1 MSKKIDYN
9 SYWQID
15 ENPISRTGIF
25 PYLGRQISPL
35 LEPNKVYDVL
45 RPEEELFS
53 QETMN
58 SFKLKPLVNDH
69 CMLGEDFTPA
79 EKHGIHGVL
88 GERIGR
94 KGDFLVAN
102 MEIYSETIKNEI
114 RNGKKELSLGYF
126 CDYDLTPGTY
136 RGRHYDAVQR
146 NLRGNHIALVDK
158 GRMGHDVR
166 VMDGMRVNDAKNVLV
181 YDEMPFVEDGKSI
194 NNFPLEDIDHWITCN
209 GSHIPVLKGDSTE
222 VALWKFFEIQRR
234 EEAKRNKNQKRTIEP
249 ALEAKINQLP
259 KDIAEGVKFAL
270 TSEIVAKISGTEFQ
284 KDGVPLTVKVPEF
297 YQKAY
302 GGKAKNPELGDV
314 LLDVRGVK
322 DDMAHGVGSVK
333 GAAFMCVPEVIK
345 KGFIYDRQKN
355 WKGRG
360 YDTFVIIAPVEIGG
374 KKYIEEVIVKK
385 GTERQGLYLHEVGL
399 KKELE
404 NVFKTT
410 NGGTSPA
417 SRLIIAEKI
426 TKSNSQQGNTQQTGN
441 AGQSTSAAVSAQKI
455 SMNSMDGLF
464 KEINEAFNDF
474 NSGETEKAAAKEKGM
489 KDEKESKNPPEA
501 ADPGEEKKARPEEES
516 VEDKKSCDS
525 GKSAR
530 IAEILKGKTDEQ
542 TIAAVMEALGQPDD
556 TEEAG
561 DGDEQKAEGKKEKEP
576 ESKDKKPE
584 GKEEGKTAKKEASTE
599 DAALSDSVFDRL
611 EAEIASRIAARD
623 ALVSRLKPIIGEFKG
638 EAMTKRQVIEYACD
652 ALSLTEKT
660 EKALTACLDRK
671 EAEGTAYVKGGGS
684 NHSVIE
690 RFLKG
695 E

>member
-1 MSKKIDYN
+1 MSRKIDHN

-25 PYLGRQISPL
+25 PYLGRQISPV
-35 LEPNKVYDVL
+35 LEPDRVYNVL

-53 QETMN
+53 QATMD

-88 GERIGR
+88 GERIRR

-102 MEIYSETIKNEI
+102 MEIYSETLKNEI

-126 CDYDLTPGTY
+126 CDYDITPGTY
-136 RGRHYDAVQR
+136 KGIHYDAVQR
-146 NLRGNHIALVDK
+146 NLRGNHIALVDR

-166 VMDGMRVNDAKNVLV
+166 VMDGMRANDAKDVLV

-302 GGKAKNPELGDV
+302 GGKAKNPELGEV
-314 LLDVRGVK
+314 RLDLEGVR
-322 DDMAHGVGSVK
+322 DDIAHGMGSVK

-385 GTERQGLYLHEVGL
+385 GTDRQGLYLHEVGL
-399 KKELE
+399 KTELE

-441 AGQSTSAAVSAQKI
+441 AGQSANAAVSAQKI

-489 KDEKESKNPPEA
+489 KDEKENKNPPEA
-501 ADPGEEKKARPEEES
+501 ADPGEKDSAEK
-516 VEDKKSCDS
+516 
-525 GKSAR
+525 
-530 IAEILKGKTDEQ
+530 T
-542 TIAAVMEALGQPDD
+542 AAL
-556 TEEAG
+556 
-561 DGDEQKAEGKKEKEP
+561 
-576 ESKDKKPE
+576 PE
-584 GKEEGKTAKKEASTE
+584 GKADEGNKSAPADMPEKKEAKAADNDVSRKTDVSRDGE
-599 DAALSDSVFDRL
+599 GAKPAKSAQDSIAEAMFAPAALDRL
-611 EAEIASRIAARD
+611 EAEIVSRMESRNR
-623 ALVSRLKPIIGEFKG
+623 LVSRLKPVIGDFKG
-638 EAMTKRQVIEYACD
+638 DGMTKRGVIEYACD
-652 ALSLTEKT
+652 ALSLPEKT
-660 EKALTACLDRK
+660 EAALNACLDRK
-671 EAEGTAYVKGGGS
+671 EKEGIVRVDREGDTPGCA
-684 NHSVIE
+684 VIE
-690 RFLKG
+690 RFLRG

>member
-88 GERIGR
+88 GERIRR

-166 VMDGMRVNDAKNVLV
+166 VMDGVQANDAKNVLV
-181 YDEMPFVEDGKSI
+181 YDEMPFMEGM
-194 NNFPLEDIDHWITCN
+194 T
-209 GSHIPVLKGDSTE
+209 GDSKDPDFDKKHPKDKNDQYFIEKESSGTAERKEQAEETE
-222 VALWKFFEIQRR
+222 
-234 EEAKRNKNQKRTIEP
+234 NKNENTGKESIKTDEEKLKDREQRLIKAVETLSKGE
-249 ALEAKINQLP
+249 EVEV
-259 KDIAEGVKFAL
+259 KDIRDDLEQYGGTNDVTIKYGKNNAKNKGFGIAHIAGKHGQEA
-270 TSEIVAKISGTEFQ
+270 VAKVLQ
-284 KDGVPLTVKVPEF
+284 TV
-297 YQKAY
+297 
-302 GGKAKNPELGDV
+302 
-314 LLDVRGVK
+314 VRGEVRRFVK
-322 DDMAHGVGSVK
+322 ENKRVFLQHDGYEAVLSLDD
-333 GAAFMCVPEVIK
+333 
-345 KGFIYDRQKN
+345 
-355 WKGRG
+355 
-360 YDTFVIIAPVEIGG
+360 GG
-374 KKYIEEVIVKK
+374 KKKTWLLSGYDIDEAKEKKKTPGEDSEVSTQSVPTQHNPTFGRAMLVAGVIDS
-385 GTERQGLYLHEVGL
+385 L
-399 KKELE
+399 
-404 NVFKTT
+404 
-410 NGGTSPA
+410 
-417 SRLIIAEKI
+417 
-426 TKSNSQQGNTQQTGN
+426 TKY
-441 AGQSTSAAVSAQKI
+441 
-455 SMNSMDGLF
+455 
-464 KEINEAFNDF
+464 FNDF

-516 VEDKKSCDS
+516 ATDKKSCDG

-542 TIAAVMEALGQPDD
+542 TIAAVMEALSQPDD

-576 ESKDKKPE
+576 ETASKKPE
-584 GKEEGKTAKKEASTE
+584 DKEDGKPAKKEASTE